1 MEDRAFQ
8 MRIRVGGITK
18 AYEPPCV
25 EDEDDAVDCEGLL
38 QVCQDPDCNSRN
50 VPGDSVSPAV
60 WGLVWATGNRRL
72 VHVEG
77 KKIERLGERRKG
89 DAIHRLCWAGPADN
103 PESAVAIAYASGA
116 LELRS
121 HQGQLLSSATG
132 SEAVRCLQACSS
144 GVLAI
149 SSDGTASIVPEWGK
163 PEAFS
168 IAGFA
173 GGAEAEVQQFP
184 LQGPIASASVDPV
197 RPSRFAF
204 GGLENDVKIFD
215 LEHKEVTWT
224 ARNVRE
230 DSLCLR
236 VPVKVSTLGWATT
249 MYPARSLITCGTSD
263 GKIRVYDANTQRR
276 PLFELRVGYKV
287 GAGAGGWTGV
297 EDDAKRP
304 LLCSRV
310 AHVRGDGWGLFV
322 GDTLGVLREYDLRNL
337 PKSPAASI
345 PPGRKAHLNLAIKQ
359 LPFKRGYRGIMGAIR
374 DIDVHCSGKALAAV
388 GLGRFA
394 YVFPTVGREMIC
406 KVYLK
411 QKLNCVLM
419 SREEMEKPK
428 KPQDQEEGEEEEK
441 LEEDDEVDLGEAQG
455 PAQTSAADEVEEGFS
470 DDEAEAEVAAEE
482 NDARKPAR
490 KRRRPAPASRRKARR
505 LKGS

>member
-1 MEDRAFQ
+1 MKFLT
-8 MRIRVGGITK
+8 G
-18 AYEPPCV
+18 
-25 EDEDDAVDCEGLL
+25 DDTGLL
-38 QVCQDPDCNSRN
+38 KLIR
-50 VPGDSVSPAV
+50 
-60 WGLVWATGNRRL
+60 
-72 VHVEG
+72 VEG
-77 KKIERLGERRKG
+77 KKIERVGERRRG
-89 DAIHRLCWAGPADN
+89 EAIHRICWVGPADN
-103 PESAVAIAYASGA
+103 PEAAVAIAYASGA

-121 HQGQLLSSATG
+121 LSGQPLSSAASAEG
-132 SEAVRCLQACSS
+132 VKCLQVSS
-144 GVLAI
+144 AGVLAI
-149 SSDGTASIVPEWGK
+149 SADGAASIVSEWGK
-163 PEAFS
+163 AFNES
-168 IAGFA
+168 GFA
-173 GGAEAEVQQFP
+173 GGADAEVERLQ
-184 LQGPIASASVDPV
+184 LQGPIAHASVDPA

-215 LEHKEVTWT
+215 LERKEVTWT

-249 MYPARSLITCGTSD
+249 MCTSRSLITCGTAD

-287 GAGAGGWTGV
+287 GVGAGGWTGV
-297 EDDAKRP
+297 EDDTKRP
-304 LLCSRV
+304 LLCCRV
-310 AHVRGDGWGLFV
+310 AAVRGDGWGLFV

-337 PKSPAASI
+337 PKTQTAAI
-345 PPGRKAHLNLAIKQ
+345 PPGRKAHLNLAMKE

-374 DIDVHCSGKALAAV
+374 DVDVHCGGKALAAV

-428 KPQDQEEGEEEEK
+428 KDKQGQEEGEEEEN
-441 LEEDDEVDLGEAQG
+441 LEEDEEVDGGETEGAVQ
-455 PAQTSAADEVEEGFS
+455 PDAEDEVEEGFS
-470 DDEAEAEVAAEE
+470 DDGEADETHEQTLTGKAATK
-482 NDARKPAR
+482 RK
-490 KRRRPAPASRRKARR
+490 KRVPSSKSKMRRIKK
-505 LKGS
+505 KG

>member
-1 MEDRAFQ
+1 M
-8 MRIRVGGITK
+8 
-18 AYEPPCV
+18 
-25 EDEDDAVDCEGLL
+25 
-38 QVCQDPDCNSRN
+38 
-50 VPGDSVSPAV
+50 
-60 WGLVWATGNRRL
+60 
-72 VHVEG
+72 
-77 KKIERLGERRKG
+77 
-89 DAIHRLCWAGPADN
+89 
-103 PESAVAIAYASGA
+103 
-116 LELRS
+116 
-121 HQGQLLSSATG
+121 
-132 SEAVRCLQACSS
+132 QACSS

-359 LPFKRGYRGIMGAIR
+359 LPFKRGYL
-374 DIDVHCSGKALAAV
+374 LA
-388 GLGRFA
+388 RWYTFSC
-394 YVFPTVGREMIC
+394 FWF
-406 KVYLK
+406 KV
-411 QKLNCVLM
+411 
-419 SREEMEKPK
+419 P
-428 KPQDQEEGEEEEK
+428 
-441 LEEDDEVDLGEAQG
+441 
-455 PAQTSAADEVEEGFS
+455 
-470 DDEAEAEVAAEE
+470 
-482 NDARKPAR
+482 
-490 KRRRPAPASRRKARR
+490 
-505 LKGS
+505 